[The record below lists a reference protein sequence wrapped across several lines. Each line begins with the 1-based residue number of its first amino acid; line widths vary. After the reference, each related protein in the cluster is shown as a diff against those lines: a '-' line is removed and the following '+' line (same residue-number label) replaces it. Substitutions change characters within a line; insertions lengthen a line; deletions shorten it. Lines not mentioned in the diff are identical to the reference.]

1 MASEY
6 FTHLSAAQSL
16 RLVFYNG
23 IAIKRTIQMLL
34 DAFFEPNP
42 RNDRSKTY
50 LKIYMA
56 LKAMH

>member
-1 MASEY
+1 
-6 FTHLSAAQSL
+6 
-16 RLVFYNG
+16 
-23 IAIKRTIQMLL
+23 MLL